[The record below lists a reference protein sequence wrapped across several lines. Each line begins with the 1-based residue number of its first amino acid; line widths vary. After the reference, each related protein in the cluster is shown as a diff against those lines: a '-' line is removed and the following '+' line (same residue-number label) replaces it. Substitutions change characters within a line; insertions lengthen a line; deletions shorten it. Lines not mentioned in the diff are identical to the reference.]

1 MTSTQSLLFD
11 IESTG
16 LLRQGSRMHCIVM
29 RDIDNPEKHE
39 VYDHR
44 ESQTIT
50 MGVERLKRADA
61 LIGHNIIEYDLPLI
75 KETHEFEFEGEIV
88 ELLFFLVFSILTL
101 LTEISKGVPTECHS
115 GCTAGTVSKP
125 GDTD

>member
-11 IESTG
+11 IEATG

-29 RDIDNPEKHE
+29 RDIDNPEDHS

-50 MGVERLKRADA
+50 MGIERLKRANA

-75 KETHEFEFEGEIV
+75 KETHNFEFEGEVVDTLVLSRLFYPHIC
-88 ELLFFLVFSILTL
+88 LLYTSPSPRDAH
-101 LTEISKGVPTECHS
+101 ESRMPS
-115 GCTAGTVSKP
+115 SA
-125 GDTD
+125 